1 VQPNRGTRAVLT
13 AVLVAFAASAS
24 YFLFFF
30 FRDNFATHYPV
41 KAVSAAILRAG
52 SFPWWNFQVGGGQP
66 LAGNPNTLTF
76 YPDTLLYLVLPAHV
90 AFNLH
95 FLIHLAAAFFAFHAL
110 ASRLGVTP
118 RSAVIGAWFYV
129 SGSIAMSLLSFYNM
143 IPALALIPAALLA
156 LEGLLERAGAG
167 DALMLGACCGLLALA
182 GEPVTIAGAALLLL
196 FAAAGRVD
204 AKRAALIA
212 AAAVV
217 ALVIAS
223 PLLVAYREVAGE
235 VERGFRAFSAQTV
248 LAASLR
254 PHRLLELVN
263 GPFLGLI
270 TDPPPHRYRTDPGQW
285 PLFLPAIVIGPL
297 LLPALLRRS
306 DKRVDRLKI
315 AGALLLLIALGR
327 YNPAVAAIVEQSES
341 VRIFRYPEKLVVPF
355 GMVGALAI
363 ASWLDR
369 AVSRRG
375 LVISA
380 AVNVIATVAAAF
392 TLHGAAEGSMFRLIA
407 GAAVTLATLGCAAA
421 GKRKAAVIL
430 HALLLGWWGL
440 RTIPV
445 DLAAPYV
452 QPPALAGTVESRVFM
467 ARRSA
472 AESGAREWYRAAAQ
486 RLEPVWGAAH
496 GVSYAL
502 DRSPEG
508 MYSFLTR
515 IASERAQ
522 SAANRENYLRIAGV
536 STVLDPEAKRSPNP
550 VAAVQ
555 GVARTVPVRS
565 VQEAVRMIESP
576 EFDPGSTA
584 LVPGTGE
591 TVPQGRAAVSDVR
604 IHPQSITFTSQ
615 ASGPALVIVNQ
626 SYFSGWKAV
635 ADGTSLRILPANLD
649 RLGVIV
655 PAGQRVVTVT
665 FGRRRTAVAVC
676 AFASGALL
684 LSAVAALIRSRNA
697 MASPAR

>member
-1 VQPNRGTRAVLT
+1 VQLNRGTRAVLT
-13 AVLVAFAASAS
+13 AVLVAFAASES

-52 SFPWWNFQVGGGQP
+52 SFPWWNFHAGGGQP

-76 YPDTLLYLVLPAHV
+76 YPDTLLYLIFPAHV

-95 FLIHLAAAFFAFHAL
+95 FLIHLAAAFFAVRAL
-110 ASRLGVTP
+110 AARLGATP
-118 RSAVIGAWFYV
+118 RSAFIAAWFYV
-129 SGSIAMSLLSFYNM
+129 GGGVAMSLLSFYNM
-143 IPALALIPAALLA
+143 ITALALIPAALLA
-156 LEGLLERAGAG
+156 LEGLLERGMAR
-167 DALMLGACCGLLALA
+167 DALMLGGACGLLALA

-204 AKRAALIA
+204 AKRAELIIA
-212 AAAVV
+212 AIAVAV
-217 ALVIAS
+217 VIAS
-223 PLLVAYREVAGE
+223 PLLVAYREIAGE
-235 VERGFRAFSAQTV
+235 VERGFHAYSPQTV

-254 PHRLLELVN
+254 PHRLLEMVN

-270 TDPPPHRYRTDPGQW
+270 TDPPPHRYRTEPGQW
-285 PLFLPAIVIGPL
+285 PLFLPVIVIGPL
-297 LLPALLRRS
+297 LLPALLQRS
-306 DKRVDRLKI
+306 EKRIDRLKI
-315 AGALLLLIALGR
+315 AGALLLLLALGR

-355 GMVGALAI
+355 AVAGALAI
-363 ASWLDR
+363 AAWLDR
-369 AVSRRG
+369 ALSRRA

-380 AVNVIATVAAAF
+380 AVIVIATVAAAL
-392 TLHGAAEGSMFRLIA
+392 TLHGAAEGSMLRLLA
-407 GAAVTLATLGCAAA
+407 GAAVTLAAFGCAAA
-421 GKRKAAVIL
+421 EKRTAAVVL
-430 HALLLGWWGL
+430 HALVLGWWGL

-452 QPPALAGTVESRVFM
+452 QRPTLAGAVENRLFM
-467 ARRSA
+467 ASRPS
-472 AESGAREWYRAAAQ
+472 AESAAREWYRAAAS
-486 RLEPVWGAAH
+486 RLEPLSGAAH

-522 SAANRENYLRIAGV
+522 SAAYKQNYLRIAGV
-536 STVLDPEAKRSPNP
+536 STVLDPDPRRSPKPNP
-550 VAAVQ
+550 SVQ
-555 GVARTVPVRS
+555 GVTRTIPVQS
-565 VQEAVRMIESP
+565 VQEAVRIIESSD
-576 EFDPGSTA
+576 FDPGSTA
-584 LVPGTGE
+584 LVPGTGGA
-591 TVPQGRAAVSDVR
+591 VPRGQAAVSDVR
-604 IHPQSITFTSQ
+604 ILPQSITFTSR
-615 ASGPALVIVNQ
+615 ATSPALVVVNQ
-626 SYFSGWKAV
+626 TYFSEWKAV
-635 ADGTSLRILPANLD
+635 ADGNSLRILPANLD

-655 PAGQRVVTVT
+655 PAGQRVVTVS
-665 FGRRRTAVAVC
+665 FGRRRATVAVC

-684 LSAVAALIRSRNA
+684 LAALGAAIRSRSA